1 MILRSLIKSAME
13 SWNEGGGEIC
23 GLMYNLELYLRST
36 LNYSDLSAEGAVCI
50 QSNKAGMLLRMF
62 RGSSVFIRIPKEIR
76 PLWYGNAVSLVQ
88 ETSNY
93 IIISKSKKEVNL
105 GCSWKTYFWCIISKV
120 FVPKIWHFTLC
131 SMSCILVKRAGNHF
145 PRIYIPKF
153 LLLYKKGYFL
163 HMWCNFTSTSME
175 LNSAAKW
182 EPSILY
188 TYKIL
193 YTGHV
198 GLQSCVLDI

>member
-1 MILRSLIKSAME
+1 
-13 SWNEGGGEIC
+13 
-23 GLMYNLELYLRST
+23 MYNLELYLRST

-62 RGSSVFIRIPKEIR
+62 MGSSVFIRIPKEIR
-76 PLWYGNAVSLVQ
+76 PLWYGKAVSPIQ
-88 ETSNY
+88 ETSNC
-93 IIISKSKKEVNL
+93 ITISKSKKEVNL
-105 GCSWKTYFWCIISKV
+105 GCSWKPYFWCIISKV
-120 FVPKIWHFTLC
+120 FVPKMWHFALR
-131 SMSCILVKRAGNHF
+131 SMSCVLVKRAGNHF
-145 PRIYIPKF
+145 HRIYIPKF
-153 LLLYKKGYFL
+153 LCYYTKKGYFL

-188 TYKIL
+188 MYKIL
-193 YTGHV
+193 YSGHF